1 MRSTY
6 AGQYSDIVPEFYID
20 DLIAHLMAE
29 GPDAVI
35 DGWSIVDG
43 DLVREDGAVIFE
55 LDEILAHLLAI
66 GRQDIAESYSIV
78 NGDLI

>member
-1 MRSTY
+1 
-6 AGQYSDIVPEFYID
+6 
-20 DLIAHLMAE
+20 MAE
-29 GPDAVI
+29 GPEAVI

-43 DLVREDGAVIFE
+43 NLVREDGAVIFE
-55 LDEILAHLLAI
+55 LDEILANLLAI